1 MNLPQAIELF
11 LEYMKLDRGA
21 STKTVEAYSQDLKHW
36 NGSFKQSPSVQ
47 KISADDLHYYLQSLH
62 SAELASRSV
71 ARKLSALRQFFRFA
85 VQELELEENPTA
97 ELESPELPK
106 TLPKVLSQENLVKLL
121 ESASQ
126 GLPYPEK
133 LASTLHA
140 RDEAMIYLL
149 YATGMRVTE
158 LVSLQLTQW
167 DDHSGLIRVRGKGN
181 KERIVPVAP
190 IAVDKIRIWI
200 KQSRPTL
207 NPESEHVFI
216 TKLGTGMTR
225 NQFWSILKQLGKL
238 AGIRQTLSPHVL
250 RHTFATHLLEAGT
263 NLRALQML
271 LGHSDLS
278 TTQVYTHLNTSHL
291 KAVHRKF
298 HPRGDS

>member
-1 MNLPQAIELF
+1 MNLSQAIDLF
-11 LEYMKLDRGA
+11 LEYLKLDRGA
-21 STKTVEAYSQDLKHW
+21 SAKTVEAYSQDLKQW
-36 NGSFKQSPSVQ
+36 TGTFKQAPTLQ
-47 KISADDLHYYLQSLH
+47 KISSENLHSYIQSLH
-62 SAELASRSV
+62 SAQLASRSV

-85 VQELELEENPTA
+85 VQELELTENPTL

-106 TLPKVLSQENLVKLL
+106 ALPKVLSQENLVRLL
-121 ESASQ
+121 ETAEQ
-126 GLPYPEK
+126 GLPYPKK
-133 LASTLHA
+133 LIDALHS

-158 LVSLQLTQW
+158 LVSLQLAQW

-190 IAVDKIRIWI
+190 VAVEKIRKWI
-200 KQSRPTL
+200 QVDRPTL
-207 NPESEHVFI
+207 SPTTEHVFI
-216 TKLGTGMTR
+216 SKHGTGMTR

-250 RHTFATHLLEAGT
+250 RHTFATQLLEAGT

-278 TTQVYTHLNTSHL
+278 TTQIYTHLNTTHL
-291 KAVHRKF
+291 KAIHRKF
-298 HPRGDS
+298 HPRGGS